1 MIRAILFDF
10 GGTLA
15 ETTTSWEIVAER
27 IAERYKLEDI
37 NIDPVELENAF
48 KETIEYRMNQHQ
60 HGFEID
66 SYQFFNHALD
76 QLGYSADMDQTDEFE
91 QIVYDEGYTDFATGL
106 DELLMELSEDYKL
119 ALLSN
124 SWLEAPRQAL
134 IEHGYG
140 RWFDAMVCSF
150 DIGIPKPDPRI
161 FQFTLELLGVQAG
174 EAVMVGDSLEADVK
188 GALAA
193 GMRAVLVDDGFSDW
207 DGPKVVEL
215 SELPDVLRRLDS

>member
-1 MIRAILFDF
+1 MIRAIVLDF

-15 ETTTSWEIVAER
+15 ETSTSWEIVAER
-27 IAERYKLEDI
+27 IAERYKLDGVDI
-37 NIDPVELENAF
+37 NPVELENAL
-48 KETIEYRMNQHQ
+48 KETIEYRMNQHI
-60 HGFEID
+60 HGIEID
-66 SYQFFNHALD
+66 SYQFFNHALA
-76 QLGYSADMDQTDEFE
+76 QLGYTANADQTDELE
-91 QIVYDEGYTDFATGL
+91 QIVYDEGYIDFATGL

-150 DIGIPKPDPRI
+150 DIGIPKPDPRV
-161 FQFTLELLGVQAG
+161 FQFTLELLGVQAD

-207 DGPKVVEL
+207 DGPKLVEL
-215 SELPDVLRRLDS
+215 SELPEVLRGLVA

>member
-15 ETTTSWEIVAER
+15 ETSTSWEIVAER
-27 IAERYKLEDI
+27 IAERYKLEDV
-37 NIDPVELENAF
+37 NIDPVELENAL
-48 KETIEYRMNQHQ
+48 KETIEYRMSLHET
-60 HGFEID
+60 GVEID

-76 QLGYSADMDQTDEFE
+76 QLGYTADADHTDEFE
-91 QIVYDEGYTDFATGL
+91 QIVNDEGYTDFVTGL
-106 DELLMELSEDYKL
+106 DELLMELSMDYKL

-124 SWLEAPRQAL
+124 SWLEAPRQSL

-193 GMRAVLVDDGFSDW
+193 GMRAILVDDGFSDW

-215 SELPDVLRRLDS
+215 TELPEVLKGLTA